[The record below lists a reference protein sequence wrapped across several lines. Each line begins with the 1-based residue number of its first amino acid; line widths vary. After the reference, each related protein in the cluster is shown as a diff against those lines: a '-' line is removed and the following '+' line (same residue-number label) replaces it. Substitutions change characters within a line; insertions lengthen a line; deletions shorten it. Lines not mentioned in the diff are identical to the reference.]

1 MANNHESKT
10 CSCSNPILGAEGYC
24 NRCGNSISEEKIQI
38 LQSQLEENLINYDD
52 AEVPVPPT
60 NNYQP
65 KSAKAPSQP
74 NLSKSTSSVEAAKR
88 TLKYS
93 SLFENIGKTNQYLN
107 SFAAFVMIVSVLL
120 TNLTTTYK
128 LLCIVVIL
136 ISWWVSY
143 LYTSLVRGLSS
154 YFQMKA
160 SAHLEDRSK

>member
-1 MANNHESKT
+1 MANNHENKT

-38 LQSQLEENLINYDD
+38 LQSQLEENLVNYDD
-52 AEVPVPPT
+52 AEIPVQA
-60 NNYQP
+60 NRNYQP
-65 KSAKAPSQP
+65 KSTKAPSQP
-74 NLSKSTSSVEAAKR
+74 NLSKLTSSVEAARR

-128 LLCIVVIL
+128 LLSIVVIL
-136 ISWWVSY
+136 IFWWVSY

-160 SAHLEDRSK
+160 SAHLEDHSK